1 MNLNVTKSSQGNPS
15 DPPALWG
22 GIECTI
28 NRVGDAYFD
37 QLAYAQHYKRKD
49 DIPKI
54 APLGIQKIRYPI
66 LWEKHR
72 PVQEGPIDWS
82 WISGQ
87 LHQLKD
93 AGIEVIAGLVHHG
106 SGPAYTNM
114 LDERFPELLA
124 SYAKEVA
131 MQFPQIQYYTPVNEP
146 LTTARFSGLYGLWY
160 PHKRSDEDFIKML
173 LNELKATVLS
183 MQAIREVNPQAKLV
197 QTEDLGKTYST
208 PLLRYQATFENH
220 RRWLTYD
227 ILMGRLNEQHPLWKY
242 FLKLGITETELEFFI
257 QNPCIPDVFGFNHY
271 VTSERF
277 LDERLHLYAPGTHG
291 GNGRHQ
297 YADVEVVRVEVEE
310 ETGIKVLLQ
319 EAWERYQKPIAIT
332 EVHLH
337 CHREEQLRWF
347 QYVWQA
353 ASELKASGVA
363 IEGVTA
369 WALLGSTGWNKLLT
383 KPKGTYEPGVFDI
396 RGGYL
401 RPTALANFLQK
412 LTHAPEKV
420 HPTLV
425 EKGWWQREN
434 RFFNAAPVLQMHP
447 DHSNAEKDIAP
458 VMIIGKTGTLG
469 KAFAHIC
476 RERSIPFV
484 LLGRQECDISSPEQI
499 QNALDFYKP
508 WAVINTAGFVR
519 LDDAEREQERCFM
532 ENCTGA
538 VQLATECRQK
548 GIRFLTFSTDM
559 VYDGAKGKP
568 YVESDPVNP
577 LNKYGWSKARCEEQV
592 LTTYPESL
600 VIRSSSFF
608 GPWDEFNFMHYV
620 IENLSAQKGIMVAN
634 DVLVS
639 PTYVPDLVHVA
650 LDLLMDEE
658 SGIRHLTNK
667 GSITWA
673 GLAQEASR
681 MFRLSNIF
689 INAVPLAEMELE
701 APRPRYSVLGTE
713 KGWMMP
719 TLDNALRRF
728 AQERKPKVATQLI
741 I

>member
-1 MNLNVTKSSQGNPS
+1 MNLNVTISTQGQPS
-15 DPPALWG
+15 HLPALWG

-28 NRVGDAYFD
+28 NRVEDAYFD

-49 DIPKI
+49 DIAHI
-54 APLGIQKIRYPI
+54 AALGIERLRYPI
-66 LWEKHR
+66 LWEKHQPQR
-72 PVQEGPIDWS
+72 GGTIDWT

-87 LHQLKD
+87 LEQLQEW
-93 AGIEVIAGLVHHG
+93 GIEVIAGLVHHG

-114 LDERFPELLA
+114 LDEQFPELLA
-124 SYAKEVA
+124 EYAGAVA
-131 MQFPQIQYYTPVNEP
+131 RRFPHIQYYTPVNEP

-160 PHKRSDEDFIKML
+160 PHKRSDLDFIKML

-183 MQAIREVNPQAKLV
+183 MQAIRAVNPDAKLV

-208 PLLRYQATFENH
+208 PLLRYQADFENH

-227 ILMGRLNEQHPLWKY
+227 ILMGRLNTEHPLWSW
-242 FLKLGITETELEFFI
+242 FLKLGIPAADLEFFI
-257 QNPCIPDVFGFNHY
+257 QNPCVPDVFGFNHY
-271 VTSERF
+271 VTSERY

-291 GNGRHQ
+291 GNGRHR

-310 ETGIKVLLQ
+310 ETGVKALLQ
-319 EAWERYQKPIAIT
+319 EAWERYGQPIAIT

-353 ASELKASGVA
+353 ATELRSSGVN
-363 IEGVTA
+363 IVGVTA

-383 KPKGTYEPGVFDI
+383 KPRGTYEPGVFDI

-401 RPTALANFLQK
+401 RPTALAAFLKKIAQ
-412 LTHAPEKV
+412 APERA

-434 RFFNAAPVLQMHP
+434 RFFNAAPVLQMHA
-447 DHSNAEKDIAP
+447 DTCFTQMGTAP
-458 VMIIGKTGTLG
+458 LMIIGKRGTLG
-469 KAFAHIC
+469 KAFAQIC

-484 LLGRQECDISSPEQI
+484 LLGRQECDITDSAQI
-499 QNALDFYKP
+499 EAALDSYMP

-519 LDDAEREQERCFM
+519 VDEAEREADRCLL
-532 ENCTGA
+532 ENCNGA
-538 VQLATECRQK
+538 VQLATFCRQK
-548 GIRFLTFSTDM
+548 GIRFMTFSTDM
-559 VYDGAKGKP
+559 VFDGTKEKP
-568 YVESDPVNP
+568 YLESDSVAP
-577 LNKYGWSKARCEEQV
+577 LNWYGQSKANAEEQV
-592 LTTYPESL
+592 LLANPESL
-600 VIRSSSFF
+600 VIRTSSFF
-608 GPWDEFNFMHYV
+608 GPWDEFNFLHYV
-620 IENLSAQKGIMVAN
+620 IENLAAQKGIMVAN
-634 DVLVS
+634 DVHIS
-639 PTYVPDLVHVA
+639 PTYVPDLVHVS
-650 LDLLMDEE
+650 LDLLIDEE
-658 SGIRHLTNK
+658 QGIRHLTNK

-673 GLAQEASR
+673 ALAQEASR

-689 INAVPLAEMELE
+689 INEVSIDEMNLE

-728 AQERKPKVATQLI
+728 AKERRPQVATQLI